1 MDSAITLPAGLDAV
15 YTTDVVLAFVFL
27 TVPGIAL
34 AMGLKRF
41 RKPGDD
47 GPLLGGGRGGRVKA
61 ALHQPMIKA
70 ASFVTLLA
78 LLLAGL
84 GLVPLARAVYDQ
96 LSGVNKWAPALIGL
110 AVVVL
115 LLVKGVAVARDLA
128 DGNVDRPYL
137 WLAAAPLA
145 AMLAWAVP
153 VVYGQ
158 ITEQAS
164 RTVQMMIGKQPAG
177 QRDHD
182 EGSDSKETHKRPS
195 PGGKDADHNPDHNA
209 GR

>member
-15 YTTDVVLAFVFL
+15 YTTDVALALVFL
-27 TVPGIAL
+27 TVPGVAL

-41 RKPGDD
+41 RRPGDD
-47 GPLLGGGRGGRVKA
+47 GPSLGGGRGGRVKA

-70 ASFVTLLA
+70 ASFATLLA

-115 LLVKGVAVARDLA
+115 LLLKGVAVARDLA
-128 DGNVDRPYL
+128 DGNVGRPYL

-158 ITEQAS
+158 ITDQAS
-164 RTVQMMIGKQPAG
+164 RTVQMMFGKHPAG
-177 QRDHD
+177 GQHHHD
-182 EGSDSKETHKRPS
+182 EGSDSKEEQKRPS
-195 PGGKDADHNPDHNA
+195 PGGKDADHNADH
-209 GR
+209 